1 MSELT
6 TIATTK
12 YFEPQVKESLISN
25 NTIVTGDSGAI
36 ILDSDCKG
44 RLPIKGAYYV
54 EGNYGYFNE
63 EEVFEQDFSVTVF
76 YDRSGNLI
84 CWEQDS
90 PPIAYH
96 NMKQVIMNSVMDHND
111 RVA

>member
-6 TIATTK
+6 TIATT
-12 YFEPQVKESLISN
+12 
-25 NTIVTGDSGAI
+25 
-36 ILDSDCKG
+36 KG

-63 EEVFEQDFSVTVF
+63 EEVFEQD
-76 YDRSGNLI
+76 
-84 CWEQDS
+84 S